1 MADFERQRLSMVN
14 SLRPN
19 EVTDR
24 RIIAAMASLPRERFV
39 PQRLSLLAFMDES
52 IEEYSAIDGAPARFL
67 LAPMPLA
74 RLVQVASVE
83 PEDKV
88 LDVGCATG
96 YSTALLARLAK
107 QIVGLEPEPE
117 LAEAARSNLR
127 ALGIGNAA
135 IVEGALADGCA
146 REPVRR
152 HPPERERAGIP
163 QALLDQLRE
172 GGRLVAILSTGATSV
187 RPGKAFLFVKIDGEA
202 SGLSR
207 FDAGARVFRLFPRSC
222 LRLLVFPGPLTALLP
237 RSHSRLSFLPNPAP
251 TSFSWVSPCA
261 YAALW
266 FEPQWG
272 RGRH

>member
-1 MADFERQRLSMVN
+1 MADFERQRLSMVE
-14 SLRPN
+14 SQLRPN

-24 RIIAAMASLPRERFV
+24 KIIAAMASLPRERFV
-39 PQRLSLLAFMDES
+39 PQRLSLLAYMDES
-52 IEEYSAIDGAPARFL
+52 IEVFPAIDGAPARFL

-74 RLVQVASVE
+74 RLVQLASVE
-83 PEDKV
+83 PDDKV

-96 YSTALLARLAK
+96 YSTALLGSLAK
-107 QIVGLEPEPE
+107 QVVGLEPEPE

-146 REPVRR
+146 KEGPYDVILLNGSVQ
-152 HPPERERAGIP
+152 EIP

-202 SGLSR
+202 SGLSH
-207 FDAGARVFRLFPRSC
+207 FDAGARVL
-222 LRLLVFPGPLTALLP
+222 PGF
-237 RSHSRLSFLPNPAP
+237 SRAPA
-251 TSFSWVSPCA
+251 FA
-261 YAALW
+261 
-266 FEPQWG
+266 F
-272 RGRH
+272 